1 MTAKQ
6 CNFATES
13 LSSNHK
19 MKHLL
24 TLTLSAA
31 IGLGSLMT
39 AHADAP
45 TTGNPHELAQRFAGG
60 KLSNMLFSTTVDPH
74 WFQQGN
80 KFWYSY
86 KTAQEHAGIS

>member
-1 MTAKQ
+1 
-6 CNFATES
+6 
-13 LSSNHK
+13 

-60 KLSNMLFSTTVDPH
+60 KLSNMLFSTKIQH
-74 WFQQGN
+74 HMYKKN
-80 KFWYSY
+80 KKNRY
-86 KTAQEHAGIS
+86 KKPEQNPSTKSQNPKSTKQTNNTK